1 MGAKKFALFLGIN
14 YLMLIKKIFSSA
26 FVEKY
31 STVIIFLVPALT
43 LFTIFVV
50 APIFESAYFSF
61 YRWNGMGA
69 PEKYVGLKNYTFLF
83 KNGIFLNALKNNFW
97 IIFVSLF
104 IQLPFALFLAL
115 FLANNFRAAAFFRS
129 LFFLPYILAE
139 IVASL
144 IWVYIYKGDYGLVG
158 AVWRFFGAEAPWI
171 TADKEWALTSILI
184 VVVWKYF
191 GIHMMIMISG
201 LQGISKE
208 VIEAAKIDGAG
219 PVTTALR
226 IKIPILWPTI
236 TLSIFLSTLGSL
248 QLFDLIMP
256 LTMGGP
262 SNVTHSMVTFLYDFG
277 VGRMRLGF
285 GSAISVVIF
294 VICFVVALIYQTT
307 ILRDRQ
313 YR

>member
-1 MGAKKFALFLGIN
+1 M
-14 YLMLIKKIFSSA
+14 IKKNITSA

-31 STVIIFLVPALT
+31 STIIIFLVPALT
-43 LFTIFVV
+43 LFTVFVV
-50 APIFESAYFSF
+50 MPIFEAAYFSF

-69 PEKYVGLKNYTFLF
+69 PEKYVGFKNYAFLF

-115 FLANNFRAAAFFRS
+115 FLANNFTGAAVFRS

-158 AVWRFFGAEAPWI
+158 AIWGLFGADAPWI
-171 TADKEWALTSILI
+171 TADKEWALTAILI

-262 SNVTHSMVTFLYDFG
+262 SNVTHSMVTYLYDFG

-294 VICFVVALIYQTT
+294 IICFVVALIYQTT
-307 ILRDRQ
+307 ILKDKG
-313 YR
+313 YN

>member
-1 MGAKKFALFLGIN
+1 M
-14 YLMLIKKIFSSA
+14 IKNFFSSA
-26 FVEKY
+26 LIEKY
-31 STVIIFLVPALT
+31 STIIIFLVPALT

-50 APIFESAYFSF
+50 SPIFEAAYFSF
-61 YRWNGMGA
+61 FRWNGMGS
-69 PEKYVGLKNYTFLF
+69 PEKYVGFKNYTFLF
-83 KNGIFLNALKNNFW
+83 KNGIFLKALQNNFW

-115 FLANNFRAAAFFRS
+115 FLANSFRGAAIFRS

-158 AVWRFFGAEAPWI
+158 AIWGFFGADAPWI
-171 TADKEWALTSILI
+171 TADKEWALTAILI

-208 VIEAAKIDGAG
+208 VLEAAKIDGAG
-219 PVTTALR
+219 PVTTALK

-262 SNVTHSMVTFLYDFG
+262 SNSTHSMVTFLYDFG

-294 VICFVVALIYQTT
+294 IICFVVALIYQTT
-307 ILRDRQ
+307 ILRDKG
-313 YR
+313 YN